1 MVLKS
6 CFLLPLF
13 VEKVSHNRIYLLIK
27 FHVYR
32 KRFIK
37 FHEITWYFNLCCR
50 EYVSCHSKLNFLGL
64 ALTEYCEYSMFTNDQ
79 SPDFIGTMT
88 VSTVWSQL
96 FPHTSTQSR
105 FTGKHLSY
113 FSYSG
118 QRRSRREADYGGP
131 EKICQPVCLCPEV
144 PVHIVSLDTSHVEAQ
159 RRYHK
164 GRLNLS

>member
-1 MVLKS
+1 MIRVIRGARMVLKS

-27 FHVYR
+27 FHVCR
-32 KRFIK
+32 KCFIK

-105 FTGKHLSY
+105 FTGKHLSL
-113 FSYSG
+113 FFIF
-118 QRRSRREADYGGP
+118 RSA
-131 EKICQPVCLCPEV
+131 EKP
-144 PVHIVSLDTSHVEAQ
+144 T
-159 RRYHK
+159 R
-164 GRLNLS
+164 GRLWRP